1 MAGRLDSQHD
11 EGMRQILERAKT
23 TADRTPPER
32 DRTIDAIRVGS
43 MVVVVLGHWLM
54 ALLWAGPS
62 GLEFGNALD
71 ESVSLQFL
79 TWALQVMPLFF
90 LAGGFSNGRSLGSTQ
105 DVGAWIAGRARRLL
119 VPIVPLVAFWAA
131 VTWLFG
137 SLLPPDLLRAATLIS
152 LVPLWF
158 LAVYLGVVVLAPISH
173 AAWRRW
179 GWWSVAAP
187 AAAAAVVDLTR
198 FGGDVEWIGWANF
211 LFVWGA
217 VHQAGYGWSHW
228 ARPDIGRWLAPAGLA
243 VLALL
248 VAFGPYPISMIGLDD
263 QAVNNTTPPTVVL
276 LALAAMQ
283 AGVVGIASTWLRRRL
298 SSGRAWIG
306 VVLAG
311 GMAMSWYAW
320 HLTVMV
326 LVTGADLLAGG
337 ILLSPEPL
345 TASWWASRPVWIAV
359 LAVTTLP
366 IVLAVVQ
373 LEWRRGA
380 TRAGWLA
387 ALGALGS
394 VASIA
399 ALVLGGIS
407 TWAVA
412 AFGLSAWAAG
422 AITFPGVGTFGRSHV
437 GS

>member
-1 MAGRLDSQHD
+1 
-11 EGMRQILERAKT
+11 
-23 TADRTPPER
+23 
-32 DRTIDAIRVGS
+32 

-54 ALLWAGPS
+54 ALLWAGPN

-71 ESVSLQFL
+71 QSIGLQFL
-79 TWALQVMPLFF
+79 TWGLQVMPLFF
-90 LAGGFSNGRSLGSTQ
+90 LAGGFSNGRSLGSTD
-105 DVGAWIAGRARRLL
+105 DVGAWLAGRARRLL

-131 VTWLFG
+131 MTWLFG
-137 SLLPPDLLRAATLIS
+137 SLLPPDLLRAATLVS

-158 LAVYLGVVVLAPISH
+158 LAVYLGVVALAPVSH
-173 AAWRRW
+173 AAWQRW
-179 GWWSVAAP
+179 GWWSVVAP

-198 FGGDVEWIGWANF
+198 FGADVGWIGWANF

-228 ARPDIGRWLAPAGLA
+228 ARPDIGRWLAPAGLVA
-243 VLALL
+243 LALL

-283 AGVVGIASTWLRRRL
+283 AGFVGIATPWLRRRL
-298 SSGRAWIG
+298 AYGRVWTG

-311 GMAMSWYAW
+311 GMAMSWYTW

-337 ILLSPEPL
+337 ILLAPEPL

-359 LAVTTLP
+359 LAVATLP
-366 IVLAVVQ
+366 IVLAVVA

-380 TRAGWLA
+380 TRPGWLA
-387 ALGALGS
+387 TLGTLGS
-394 VASIA
+394 IASIA
-399 ALVLGGIS
+399 ALVLGGVS
-407 TWAVA
+407 VSAVA

-422 AITFPGVGTFGRSHV
+422 AITLPGVGTSDRSHV